1 MKKLVP
7 VVLALALAAMLAACA
22 YTQNSPLTTRQ
33 KLVTL
38 TPGMTV
44 ADVEGALGAPLFKDI
59 YVKGKVNRTTL
70 YYFTNENGDTGLFG
84 AAPQINITRR
94 DCTPVVFQD
103 DKLFMTGHY
112 NRLYY

>member
-1 MKKLVP
+1 MKKCVP
-7 VVLALALAAMLAACA
+7 VILALALAAMLAACA

-44 ADVEGALGAPLFKDI
+44 AEVEGLLGAPIFKDV

-70 YYFTNENGDTGLFG
+70 YYYTNENGDAGIFG
-84 AAPQINITRR
+84 ATPQINMTRN
-94 DCTPVVFQD
+94 DCTPVVFQN
-103 DKLFMTGHY
+103 DKLFMTGRY